1 MPSLNPEVTQWIR
14 QMGDRDQVVAYFAY
28 QCLLEQV
35 LHTSAPDRAEEQE
48 LVAAALGD
56 ALTARARSG
65 EHGGS
70 PASIDGNP
78 FLIAVAMRTV
88 EYQHAPRVRANLA
101 RFLGYLPHEA
111 AVPYLVKALDD
122 LEAREMARC
131 SLEGF
136 PSDAATEALVNAL
149 KSAGT
154 TFRVGVLNSLA
165 KRRGESI
172 TGALRRAADDTQPEV
187 RMAAIEA
194 LAERPEP
201 SHDAILQRSI
211 RSTSPEERH
220 RAHIARV
227 RLAATLQN
235 YGHQQEALRIYRS
248 ILESDAGQPQK
259 KAARLALGA

>member
-1 MPSLNPEVTQWIR
+1 MPSLNPEVTQWIS

-35 LHTSAPDRAEEQE
+35 LHASAPDRAEEQE
-48 LVAAALGD
+48 LVAVALGE

-65 EHGGS
+65 ERDGS
-70 PASIDGNP
+70 SGSVAGNP
-78 FLIAVAMRTV
+78 FLSAVARRTV
-88 EYQHAPRVRANLA
+88 EYQHAPRVRVNLA
-101 RFLGYLPHEA
+101 RLLGYLPHEA
-111 AVPYLVKALDD
+111 VVAYLKKALDD
-122 LEAREMARC
+122 LDAREMARC

-136 PSDAATEALVNAL
+136 PSEAATEALMNAL
-149 KSAGT
+149 NSAGT

-165 KRRGESI
+165 RRRGEAV

-194 LAERPEP
+194 LADRPEP
-201 SHDAILQRSI
+201 SHDAILQRSM
-211 RSTSPEERH
+211 RSTSPEERL
-220 RAHIARV
+220 RAHVARV

-235 YGHQQEALRIYRS
+235 YGQQQAASRIYRS
-248 ILESDAGQPQK
+248 ILESDAEQSQK